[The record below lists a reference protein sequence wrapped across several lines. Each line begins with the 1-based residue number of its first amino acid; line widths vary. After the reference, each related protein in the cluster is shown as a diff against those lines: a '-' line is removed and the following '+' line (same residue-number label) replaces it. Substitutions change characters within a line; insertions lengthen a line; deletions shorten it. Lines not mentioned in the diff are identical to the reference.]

1 MIKFYKGG
9 WDSIRLLI
17 LRRFFI
23 SIRIRRGK
31 AKTNPVAPKE
41 RINRQIRVPSVRL
54 ITDTG
59 KQVGIVP
66 ISEALKKAE
75 TAGLDLVEISPK
87 AKPPVCRIMD
97 FGQYYY
103 QKERKMREARKKQ
116 HIVQV
121 KEVKFGP
128 NTEEHDYNF
137 KKNNALKFLKQH
149 NKVKFT
155 VRFKGRQ
162 LAHKDLGYKLLDKLR
177 GELKEIIDIDSEPKS
192 EGRTISMI
200 VAPKKDIDK
209 ILENQ
214 KDEQV

>member
-1 MIKFYKGG
+1 MDFHSLFFIFKEV
-9 WDSIRLLI
+9 
-17 LRRFFI
+17 FI

-31 AKTNPVAPKE
+31 AKTNPVAPRE

-54 ITDTG
+54 ISETG
-59 KQVGIVP
+59 KQVGVVP

-87 AKPPVCRIMD
+87 AQPPVCRIMD

-103 QKERKMREARKKQ
+103 QKERKMRDARKKQ

-128 NTEEHDYNF
+128 NTEEHDYQF
-137 KKNNALKFLKQH
+137 KKHNAIKFLKQLH
-149 NKVKFT
+149 KVKFT

-162 LAHKDLGYKLLDKLR
+162 LAHKDLGYKLLEKLR
-177 GELKEIIDIDSEPKS
+177 AELKEIVDIDSEPKS

-200 VAPKKDIDK
+200 VAPKKDILK
-209 ILENQ
+209 ILKNLEVE
-214 KDEQV
+214 EQT